1 MYSQT
6 HAGFFHELIPLMYQ
20 YNGFN
25 YTENHQE
32 MILDDIK
39 GFNRPIAV
47 DELNSSANQSFH
59 NTGTLMCID
68 DDLDSSNINGIERT
82 SFWVEG
88 VFQLI
93 VGLTGILANISAI
106 PILRQKSMK
115 SSFNTLLICLLILH
129 TVYTSAVILMEI
141 ISPTWDNPRIDG
153 LKLIVIFYYVLDPLQ
168 HLMLYSSTIITVLLA
183 RQRYHAIRYPI
194 EYRNNNLTIQPW
206 VPAIKAVG
214 LAFISSGA
222 FILPLFFERSIK
234 YEEVASVRDVN
245 DTYFQYVSKFI
256 IQNITFG
263 KLLLKISAL
272 ASIY

>member
-20 YNGFN
+20 FNGFN
-25 YTENHQE
+25 YTENHQK
-32 MILDDIK
+32 MILDDIG
-39 GFNRPIAV
+39 GFHRPSTV
-47 DELNSSANQSFH
+47 DELNSSANHTVH

-68 DDLDSSNINGIERT
+68 DELNSSHISDIERT
-82 SFWVEG
+82 SFWLEG

-93 VGLTGILANISAI
+93 VGLIGILANISAI
-106 PILRQKSMK
+106 PILRKKTMK
-115 SSFNTLLICLLILH
+115 SCFNTLLICLLILH

-183 RQRYHAIRYPI
+183 RQRYHALRYPI
-194 EYRNNNLTIQPW
+194 EYRNTNLTINPW
-206 VPAIKAVG
+206 IPAIKAVS
-214 LAFISSGA
+214 LAFISSGV
-222 FILPLFFERSIK
+222 FIVPLFFERSIE

-245 DTYFQYVSKFI
+245 DTYFQYVSIFI
-256 IQNITFG
+256 I
-263 KLLLKISAL
+263 
-272 ASIY
+272 

>member
-25 YTENHQE
+25 FTENHQE

-39 GFNRPIAV
+39 GFHRPITV
-47 DELNSSANQSFH
+47 DELYSSAKHSVH
-59 NTGTLMCID
+59 DTGTLMCID
-68 DDLDSSNINGIERT
+68 DELDSYHISGIERT

-129 TVYTSAVILMEI
+129 TVYTSAVVLMEI

-168 HLMLYSSTIITVLLA
+168 HLMLHSSTIITVLLA
-183 RQRYHAIRYPI
+183 RQRYHALRYPI
-194 EYRNNNLTIQPW
+194 EYRNSNLTTNPW
-206 VPAIKAVG
+206 LPAMKAVT

-222 FILPLFFERSIK
+222 FILPLFFERSIE

-245 DTYFQYVSKFI
+245 DTYFQYVSKSI
-256 IQNITFG
+256 I
-263 KLLLKISAL
+263 
-272 ASIY
+272 